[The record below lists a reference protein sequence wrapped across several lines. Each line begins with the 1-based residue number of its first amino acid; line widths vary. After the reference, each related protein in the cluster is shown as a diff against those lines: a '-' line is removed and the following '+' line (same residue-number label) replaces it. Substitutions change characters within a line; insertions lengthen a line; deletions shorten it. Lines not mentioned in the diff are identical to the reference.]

1 MPHSVTPER
10 DQDAAMADAPTEQSS
25 QHSNTESASPA
36 PAVEPS
42 QTTAASQDVPDD
54 MFDDDEEDEFAS
66 SAPQPD
72 VQKPTMYVAHLPWT
86 TGPDDC

>member
-1 MPHSVTPER
+1 
-10 DQDAAMADAPTEQSS
+10 MADAPTEQSS